1 MDYCFFSFSAYM
13 ALFFSTDKFTSFAI
27 KEKLK
32 DYLMN
37 GGESH
42 PIQVWSQNRGD
53 ELEAVGVAAC
63 LAMLSNPSSSR
74 L

>member
-1 MDYCFFSFSAYM
+1 MGYCFFSFSAYM

-37 GGESH
+37 GGES
-42 PIQVWSQNRGD
+42 QNVFGVVESTDRPS
-53 ELEAVGVAAC
+53 LAV
-63 LAMLSNPSSSR
+63 SNS
-74 L
+74 LLQ